1 MSERVQDYVV
11 DYSVTKLEETA
22 RTFRRLGEAY
32 ENASEPQKSG
42 TGISKQLFL
51 VADVLEECMTMYVHT
66 EDGKKDFVREL
77 TRKCFVNGIRIKNV
91 QHLSKKMAEM
101 PLCFRQGLWAEA
113 VWQQKKLFRCLQ
125 KCCGADIIRMIPTAG
140 LSMKNIIS
148 TFLFRKTGLNCSVVW
163 QE

>member
-77 TRKCFVNGIRIKNV
+77 TRKCFVNGIRIKTYSSC
-91 QHLSKKMAEM
+91 QKKMAEM

-113 VWQQKKLFRCLQ
+113 V
-125 KCCGADIIRMIPTAG
+125 
-140 LSMKNIIS
+140 
-148 TFLFRKTGLNCSVVW
+148 
-163 QE
+163 

>member
-32 ENASEPQKSG
+32 ENASEPQKAVPEFPNSFFSCG
-42 TGISKQLFL
+42 CTGR
-51 VADVLEECMTMYVHT
+51 MYDYVCAY
-66 EDGKKDFVREL
+66 GRRKKDFVREL

-113 VWQQKKLFRCLQ
+113 VWQQKSCS
-125 KCCGADIIRMIPTAG
+125 GAYRSAAERI
-140 LSMKNIIS
+140 LS
-148 TFLFRKTGLNCSVVW
+148 G
-163 QE
+163 

>member
-77 TRKCFVNGIRIKNV
+77 TRKSDTV
-91 QHLSKKMAEM
+91 
-101 PLCFRQGLWAEA
+101 
-113 VWQQKKLFRCLQ
+113 
-125 KCCGADIIRMIPTAG
+125 
-140 LSMKNIIS
+140 
-148 TFLFRKTGLNCSVVW
+148 
-163 QE
+163 

>member
-91 QHLSKKMAEM
+91 QHLSKKCEM

-113 VWQQKKLFRCLQ
+113 V
-125 KCCGADIIRMIPTAG
+125 
-140 LSMKNIIS
+140 
-148 TFLFRKTGLNCSVVW
+148 
-163 QE
+163 

>member
-91 QHLSKKMAEM
+91 QHLSKKNGRNAIVFQARTVGRS
-101 PLCFRQGLWAEA
+101 CVAA
-113 VWQQKKLFRCLQ
+113 KKVVPVLTEVLRS
-125 KCCGADIIRMIPTAG
+125 GYYPDDSNRRIINEEYHQYIF
-140 LSMKNIIS
+140 IQD
-148 TFLFRKTGLNCSVVW
+148 RKSVV
-163 QE
+163 

>member
-66 EDGKKDFVREL
+66 EDGWQKCHCVSGKDCGQKL
-77 TRKCFVNGIRIKNV
+77 CG
-91 QHLSKKMAEM
+91 SKKSCSGAYRSAAE
-101 PLCFRQGLWAEA
+101 R
-113 VWQQKKLFRCLQ
+113 
-125 KCCGADIIRMIPTAG
+125 I
-140 LSMKNIIS
+140 LS
-148 TFLFRKTGLNCSVVW
+148 G
-163 QE
+163 

>member
-91 QHLSKKMAEM
+91 QHLSKKNGRNAIVFQARTVENSVESVDK
-101 PLCFRQGLWAEA
+101 PLFFCFFVPVENVKAPFRPHLWEN
-113 VWQQKKLFRCLQ
+113 L
-125 KCCGADIIRMIPTAG
+125 ADTEG
-140 LSMKNIIS
+140 
-148 TFLFRKTGLNCSVVW
+148 
-163 QE
+163 

>member
-66 EDGKKDFVREL
+66 EDGKKRFCQGTDTQMFRERDTHKKRTAFVKKKWQ
-77 TRKCFVNGIRIKNV
+77 KCHCVSGKDCG
-91 QHLSKKMAEM
+91 QKLCGSKKSCSGAYRSAAE
-101 PLCFRQGLWAEA
+101 R
-113 VWQQKKLFRCLQ
+113 
-125 KCCGADIIRMIPTAG
+125 I
-140 LSMKNIIS
+140 LS
-148 TFLFRKTGLNCSVVW
+148 G
-163 QE
+163 

>member
-51 VADVLEECMTMYVHT
+51 VADVRPCM
-66 EDGKKDFVREL
+66 
-77 TRKCFVNGIRIKNV
+77 CI
-91 QHLSKKMAEM
+91 
-101 PLCFRQGLWAEA
+101 
-113 VWQQKKLFRCLQ
+113 
-125 KCCGADIIRMIPTAG
+125 
-140 LSMKNIIS
+140 
-148 TFLFRKTGLNCSVVW
+148 RKTEKKILSGN
-163 QE
+163 

>member
-51 VADVLEECMTMYVHT
+51 VADVLEECMTM
-66 EDGKKDFVREL
+66 
-77 TRKCFVNGIRIKNV
+77 CI
-91 QHLSKKMAEM
+91 
-101 PLCFRQGLWAEA
+101 
-113 VWQQKKLFRCLQ
+113 
-125 KCCGADIIRMIPTAG
+125 
-140 LSMKNIIS
+140 
-148 TFLFRKTGLNCSVVW
+148 RKTEKKILSGN
-163 QE
+163 